1 MRMRRLSSSARVTA
15 AALLATGALL
25 AGCGSATVDESE
37 ATETSVAPLERS
49 SGSSEG
55 AESSST
61 SSSSAASSSD
71 KASSGSGSS
80 RGSGEEPEDRGARE
94 ISEIPAPAPAPAEGP
109 HQEFLAA
116 LSDGGVNTEGVE
128 DQLVGAAQ
136 AACQGDTVTVP
147 AVAGQLIE
155 QGRSDLSHEQLTQ
168 LISEKGSTLCAE

>member
-1 MRMRRLSSSARVTA
+1 MRTRRLSSSARVTT
-15 AALLATGALL
+15 AALLAAGTLL

-49 SGSSEG
+49 AGSSEG

-94 ISEIPAPAPAPAEGP
+94 ISEIPAPAPAEGP
-109 HQEFLAA
+109 HQEFLSAI
-116 LSDGGVNTEGVE
+116 SDGGVNTDGVE

-155 QGRSDLSHEQLTQ
+155 QGRSELSHEQLTQ
-168 LISEKGSTLCAE
+168 LISEKGSALCAE

>member
-1 MRMRRLSSSARVTA
+1 MRTRRLSSSARVTT
-15 AALLATGALL
+15 AALLAAGALL
-25 AGCGSATVDESE
+25 TGCGSATVDESE

-49 SGSSEG
+49 AGSSEG

-94 ISEIPAPAPAPAEGP
+94 ISEIPAPAPAEGP
-109 HQEFLAA
+109 HQEFLSAI
-116 LSDGGVNTEGVE
+116 SDGGVNTEGVE

-155 QGRSDLSHEQLTQ
+155 QGRSELSHEQLTQ
-168 LISEKGSTLCAE
+168 LISEKGSALCTE

>member
-1 MRMRRLSSSARVTA
+1 MRTRRLSSSARVTA
-15 AALLATGALL
+15 AALLAAGALL

-61 SSSSAASSSD
+61 SSSAASSSD

-94 ISEIPAPAPAPAEGP
+94 ISEIPAPAPAEGP
-109 HQEFLAA
+109 HQEFLSAI
-116 LSDGGVNTEGVE
+116 SDGGVNTDGVE

-155 QGRSDLSHEQLTQ
+155 QGRSELSHEQLTQ
-168 LISEKGSTLCAE
+168 LISEKGGALCTE

>member
-1 MRMRRLSSSARVTA
+1 MRTRRLSSSARVTA
-15 AALLATGALL
+15 AALLAAGALL

-61 SSSSAASSSD
+61 SSSAASSSD

-94 ISEIPAPAPAPAEGP
+94 ISEIPAPAPAEGP
-109 HQEFLAA
+109 HQEFLSAI
-116 LSDGGVNTEGVE
+116 SDGGVNTEGVE

-155 QGRSDLSHEQLTQ
+155 QGRSELSHEQLTQ
-168 LISEKGSTLCAE
+168 LISEKGGALCAE

>member
-1 MRMRRLSSSARVTA
+1 MRTRRLSSSARVTA
-15 AALLATGALL
+15 AALLAAGALL

-61 SSSSAASSSD
+61 SSSAASSSD

-94 ISEIPAPAPAPAEGP
+94 ISEIPAPAPAEGP
-109 HQEFLAA
+109 HQEFLSAI
-116 LSDGGVNTEGVE
+116 SDGGVNTEGVE

-155 QGRSDLSHEQLTQ
+155 QGRSELSHEQLTQ
-168 LISEKGSTLCAE
+168 LISEKGGALCTE

>member
-1 MRMRRLSSSARVTA
+1 MRTRRLSSSARVTA
-15 AALLATGALL
+15 AALLAAGALL

-61 SSSSAASSSD
+61 SSSAASSSD

-94 ISEIPAPAPAPAEGP
+94 ISEIPAPAPAEGP
-109 HQEFLAA
+109 HQEFLSAI
-116 LSDGGVNTEGVE
+116 SDGGVNTDGVE

-155 QGRSDLSHEQLTQ
+155 QGRSELSHEQLTQ
-168 LISEKGSTLCAE
+168 LISEKGSALCAE

>member
-1 MRMRRLSSSARVTA
+1 MRTRRLNSSARVTA
-15 AALLATGALL
+15 AALLAAGALL

-49 SGSSEG
+49 AGSSEG

-61 SSSSAASSSD
+61 SNSSAASSSD

-80 RGSGEEPEDRGARE
+80 RGSGEETEDRGARE
-94 ISEIPAPAPAPAEGP
+94 ISEIPAPAPAEGP

-155 QGRSDLSHEQLTQ
+155 QGRSELSHEQLTQ
-168 LISEKGSTLCAE
+168 LISEKGGALCAE

>member
-25 AGCGSATVDESE
+25 AGCGSVTVDESE

-94 ISEIPAPAPAPAEGP
+94 ISEIPAPAPAEGP

-128 DQLVGAAQ
+128 DQLIGAAQ

-155 QGRSDLSHEQLTQ
+155 QGRSELSHEQLTQ
-168 LISEKGSTLCAE
+168 LISEKGSALCAE

>member
-1 MRMRRLSSSARVTA
+1 MRTRRLSSSARVTA
-15 AALLATGALL
+15 AALLAAGALL

-61 SSSSAASSSD
+61 SSSAASSSD

-94 ISEIPAPAPAPAEGP
+94 ISEIPAPAPAEGP

-155 QGRSDLSHEQLTQ
+155 QGRSELSHEQLTQ
-168 LISEKGSTLCAE
+168 LISEKGSALCTE

>member
-1 MRMRRLSSSARVTA
+1 MRTRRLSSSARVTA
-15 AALLATGALL
+15 AALLAAGALL

-61 SSSSAASSSD
+61 SSSAASSSD

-94 ISEIPAPAPAPAEGP
+94 ISEIPAPAPAEGP
-109 HQEFLAA
+109 HQEFLSAI
-116 LSDGGVNTEGVE
+116 SDGGVNTDGVE

-155 QGRSDLSHEQLTQ
+155 QGRSELSHEQLTQ
-168 LISEKGSTLCAE
+168 LISEKGGALCAE

>member
-1 MRMRRLSSSARVTA
+1 MRTRRLSSSARVTT
-15 AALLATGALL
+15 AALLAAGTLL

-49 SGSSEG
+49 AGSSEG

-61 SSSSAASSSD
+61 SSSSAGSSSD

-94 ISEIPAPAPAPAEGP
+94 ISEIPAPAPAEGP

-155 QGRSDLSHEQLTQ
+155 QGRSELSHEQLTQ
-168 LISEKGSTLCAE
+168 LISEKGSALCTE

>member
-1 MRMRRLSSSARVTA
+1 MRTRRLSSSARVTT
-15 AALLATGALL
+15 AALLAAGALL

-61 SSSSAASSSD
+61 SNSSAASSSD

-94 ISEIPAPAPAPAEGP
+94 ISEIPAPAPAEGP

-155 QGRSDLSHEQLTQ
+155 QGRSELSHEQLTQ
-168 LISEKGSTLCAE
+168 LISEKGSALCAE